1 MRLVSRRLILLASSL
16 LLSGGGLAVAQTY
29 PSKPIR
35 IIEAGGVGGPPDI
48 IARGIAEG
56 MSRALGQPVVVENRI
71 GANGIVGTDACAKA
85 TPDGYTLCVLS
96 NVYLSM
102 NPYLYAKLPYDPARD
117 VAPVINMG
125 FIGGV
130 IIAHPSL
137 PVNSVR
143 ELVDLAKSKPGALNW
158 ASWGTGSFAHLTL
171 ALLETSTGTSFNHV
185 PYKAPGLAV
194 QGVVAGETN
203 LTQNNPRVMAPLIK
217 AGKLKPIG
225 VVGPKRFSIMAEV
238 PTFAEQGYD
247 LDFLRGSFG
256 VYAPSAMPRAMVM
269 QWNQEVNKLMAD
281 SGFLD
286 KFVTGLGLDP
296 VGGSPEEFAAFL
308 KADRNT
314 ASRVAKAANLQA
326 Q

>member
-1 MRLVSRRLILLASSL
+1 MSRIYRQLSL
-16 LLSGGGLAVAQTY
+16 LLIALSAIPQAGAQAY
-29 PSKPIR
+29 PSKPMR

-56 MSRALGQPVVVENRI
+56 LSRTFGQPVVVENRI

-85 TPDGYTLCVLS
+85 AADGYTFCVLS

-102 NPYLYAKLPYDPARD
+102 NPYLYAKLPYDPGRD
-117 VAPVINMG
+117 IAPVINVG
-125 FIGGV
+125 FIGGL
-130 IIAHPSL
+130 IIAHPSVS
-137 PVNSVR
+137 VNSVR
-143 ELVDLAKSKPGALNW
+143 ELVELARAKPGALNW

-194 QGVVAGETN
+194 QGVVAGEAN
-203 LTQNNPRVMAPLIK
+203 LTQNNPRVVAPLIK

-225 VVGPKRFSIMAEV
+225 VVGPKRFSIIPDV

-256 VYAPSAMPRAMVM
+256 VYGPSGLPRAIVM
-269 QWNQEVNKLMAD
+269 QWNQEVNRLMSDA
-281 SGFLD
+281 GFLE

-296 VGGSPEEFAAFL
+296 VGGTPEEFAAFL

-314 ASRVAKAANLQA
+314 AARVAKAANLQA

>member
-1 MRLVSRRLILLASSL
+1 MRVIARHLLILVSIMLTAG
-16 LLSGGGLAVAQTY
+16 SGMAVAQAY

-56 MSRALGQPVVVENRI
+56 MSRTLGQPVVVENRI

-85 TPDGYTLCVLS
+85 NPDGYTFCVLS

-102 NPYLYAKLPYDPARD
+102 NPYLYAKLPYDPVRD
-117 VAPVINMG
+117 IAPIINMG

-143 ELVDLAKSKPGALNW
+143 ELVEFAKSKPGALNW

-194 QGVVAGETN
+194 QGVVAGEAN
-203 LTQNNPRVMAPLIK
+203 LTQNNPRVMVPLIK

-225 VVGPKRFSIMAEV
+225 VVGPKRFSILPEV

-256 VYAPSAMPRAMVM
+256 VYAPAALPRPIVM

-281 SGFLD
+281 AGFLE

-296 VGGSPEEFAAFL
+296 QGGTPEEFAAFL
-308 KADRNT
+308 KADRGT
-314 ASRVAKAANLQA
+314 AARVAKAANLQA

>member
-1 MRLVSRRLILLASSL
+1 MRLFPRHFLLILALF
-16 LLSGGGLAVAQTY
+16 AVFANRVTIAQNY
-29 PSKPIR
+29 PAKPIR

-56 MSRALGQPVVVENRI
+56 MSRTFAQPVVVENRI
-71 GANGIVGTDACAKA
+71 GANGIVGTEACAKA
-85 TPDGYTLCVLS
+85 PADGYTLCVLS

-102 NPYLYAKLPYDPARD
+102 NPYLYAKLPYDPVRD
-117 VAPVINMG
+117 IAPVINVG
-125 FIGGV
+125 FIGGL
-130 IIAHPSL
+130 IIAHPVV
-137 PVNSVR
+137 PANSVR

-171 ALLETSTGTSFNHV
+171 ALLETSTGISFNHV
-185 PYKAPGLAV
+185 PYKAPGMAV
-194 QGVVAGETN
+194 NGVVAGEAN
-203 LTQNNPRVMAPLIK
+203 LTQNNPRVVAPLIK
-217 AGKLKPIG
+217 AGKLKPIA
-225 VVGPKRFSIMAEV
+225 VVGPKRFAILPEV

-256 VYAPSAMPRAMVM
+256 LYVPAAMPRALVM

-281 SGFLD
+281 SAFLE

-296 VGGSPEEFAAFL
+296 VGGTPEDFAAFL

-314 ASRVAKAANLQA
+314 AARVAKAANLQA

>member
-1 MRLVSRRLILLASSL
+1 MRIQLWHVLAILVALP
-16 LLSGGGLAVAQTY
+16 AVHQAAAQAY
-29 PSKPIR
+29 PVKPVR

-48 IARGIAEG
+48 MARGIAG
-56 MSRALGQPVVVENRI
+56 GISKTFGQSVVVENRV

-85 TPDGYTLCVLS
+85 AADGYTLCLLS
-96 NVYLSM
+96 NSYLSM
-102 NPYLYAKLPYDPARD
+102 NPYLYAKLPYDPVRD
-117 VAPVINMG
+117 IGPVINIG
-125 FIGGV
+125 FVGGMIV
-130 IIAHPSL
+130 AHPSV
-137 PVNSVR
+137 PANSVR
-143 ELVDLAKSKPGALNW
+143 ELVEMAKSKPGALNW

-171 ALLETSTGTSFNHV
+171 ALLETGTGTSFNHV

-194 QGVVAGETN
+194 QGVVAGEAS

-225 VVGPKRFSIMAEV
+225 VVGPKRFAILPDL

-256 VYAPSAMPRAMVM
+256 VYAPSAMPRAIVM
-269 QWNQEVNKLMAD
+269 QWNQEVNKLMSEPA
-281 SGFLD
+281 FLE

-296 VGGSPEEFAAFL
+296 AGGTPEDFAAFL

-314 ASRVAKAANLQA
+314 AARVAKAANLQA